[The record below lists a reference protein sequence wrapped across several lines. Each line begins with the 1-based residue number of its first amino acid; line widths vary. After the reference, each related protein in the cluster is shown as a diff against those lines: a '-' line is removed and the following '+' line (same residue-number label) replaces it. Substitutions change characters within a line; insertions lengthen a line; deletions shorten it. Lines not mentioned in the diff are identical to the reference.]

1 MTILLATLMPAYAVL
16 LLLIVGGLVFVRK
29 RRSRK
34 RAVKLMNR
42 SKLMARNLLYSEAG
56 MVVKYKRSTVPD
68 CVHIGIVAY
77 NSLEP
82 RLPALATFGN

>member
-1 MTILLATLMPAYAVL
+1 M
-16 LLLIVGGLVFVRK
+16 FVRK
-29 RRSRK
+29 RRRRK

-56 MVVKYKRSTVPD
+56 TVVKYKRSTVPD

-77 NSLEP
+77 NGLEP

>member
-16 LLLIVGGLVFVRK
+16 LLLIVGALVFVRK

-56 MVVKYKRSTVPD
+56 TVVKHKRSTLA
-68 CVHIGIVAY
+68 CIG
-77 NSLEP
+77 LEP
-82 RLPALATFGN
+82 RLPALAAFGN